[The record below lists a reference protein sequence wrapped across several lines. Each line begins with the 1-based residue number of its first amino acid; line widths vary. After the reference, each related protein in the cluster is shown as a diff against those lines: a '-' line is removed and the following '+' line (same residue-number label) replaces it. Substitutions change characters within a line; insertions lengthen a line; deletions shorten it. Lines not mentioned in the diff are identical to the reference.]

1 MKKET
6 MDDFML
12 RGGQIT
18 LCPISLEKFDYSA
31 KYKHDKQLSALRI
44 LLKTLTNQKD
54 KEKVESA
61 ITTRINILKSVV

>member
-6 MDDFML
+6 MDDFIL

-18 LCPISLEKFDYSA
+18 LCPISLEGFDYSA
-31 KYKHDKQLSALRI
+31 KYKYDKQLNALKL
-44 LLKTLTNQKD
+44 LLKTLENEKD

-61 ITTRINILKSVV
+61 ITTRINILRSVI